1 MMKTSNSESHDARI
15 NGRVVRREDKVNSSF
30 RAWTAVF
37 MLVSGVALSAAGFF
51 TPPVGQISESV
62 LWFFA
67 QCLLYAGS
75 ALGIDVII
83 DHKIKNG
90 SQK

>member
-1 MMKTSNSESHDARI
+1 MKT
-15 NGRVVRREDKVNSSF
+15 SSF

-37 MLVSGVALSAAGFF
+37 MLVSGVALSAEGFF

-83 DHKIKNG
+83 DHKLKSGTPTCSARNTR
-90 SQK
+90 SKPQRENTNLKS